1 MDSTGG
7 LDSLPRPSVRLGQ
20 VFTSNFTWSV
30 IFWHYAFT
38 DAAMSGHETGERVWG
53 DDMWEMAWPLVFD
66 LV

>member
-7 LDSLPRPSVRLGQ
+7 LDSLPRPSVRSGQ

-53 DDMWEMAWPLVFD
+53 GMTCGKWHGLWYLI
-66 LV
+66 

>member
-1 MDSTGG
+1 MASTRSH
-7 LDSLPRPSVRLGQ
+7 DPRSDRGK

-53 DDMWEMAWPLVFD
+53 DDMREMAWLLAFD
-66 LV
+66 LG

>member
-7 LDSLPRPSVRLGQ
+7 LDSLPRPSVRSGQ

-53 DDMWEMAWPLVFD
+53 E
-66 LV
+66 